1 MGIGFDYYFWA
12 DICAFI
18 QLAKYIN
25 MHFIG
30 NGFNSDCYD
39 DNTRKEGKLMKKSFV
54 AAIAARIGKDTA
66 KRAAGTASLYGY
78 CQPKEPKMLKNIKK

>member
-1 MGIGFDYYFWA
+1 
-12 DICAFI
+12 
-18 QLAKYIN
+18 
-25 MHFIG
+25 
-30 NGFNSDCYD
+30 
-39 DNTRKEGKLMKKSFV
+39 MKKSFV